1 MPPNLA
7 AALTGIFLV
16 ALFWWEWRR
25 DSSNSWALW
34 IPVAWLFIT
43 GSRFVSQWINLG
55 SPNLDNVADGST
67 IDAVFFLACNI
78 LSILVL
84 AQRRVKLGQ
93 VLRDNGW
100 IAAFLI
106 YGLISVAWSDFPFVA
121 FKRWVKVLGHPL
133 VVLVILTDPNP
144 KKALVVVMKRCAYF
158 IVPLSVLFIKYF
170 PEYGRGFDTWTGEG
184 FYSGVGL
191 NKNYL
196 GYLSMV
202 FTLFFLWYYMT
213 IRKEA
218 TLTPKDRRNEIL
230 LTLGFLSLSV
240 WLLQISS
247 SATSQATAIIGA
259 ATMIALGWSFVNKRR
274 IGTYVI
280 VIVLLCTFIEVVFDA
295 YATVLRLL
303 NRDPSLTDRTEVW
316 ADVIQLQPNML
327 VGAGFESFWLGS
339 RLDQMWEKWWWKP
352 NQAHN
357 GYIETYLN
365 GGLVGLFLLLGVLLS
380 TFRKICRQLET
391 DFTMARFRLALFF
404 VVLFYNYTEAAF
416 KGVHF
421 MWTIFFIIAM
431 TAAPALP
438 QRAPRRVN
446 MMMPQAPAKAPPLK
460 APVHA
465 QRVRL

>member
-202 FTLFFLWYYMT
+202 FTLFFLVLHDHPQGSHADA
-213 IRKEA
+213 E
-218 TLTPKDRRNEIL
+218 
-230 LTLGFLSLSV
+230 G
-240 WLLQISS
+240 SS
-247 SATSQATAIIGA
+247 
-259 ATMIALGWSFVNKRR
+259 K
-274 IGTYVI
+274 
-280 VIVLLCTFIEVVFDA
+280 
-295 YATVLRLL
+295 
-303 NRDPSLTDRTEVW
+303 
-316 ADVIQLQPNML
+316 
-327 VGAGFESFWLGS
+327 
-339 RLDQMWEKWWWKP
+339 
-352 NQAHN
+352 
-357 GYIETYLN
+357 
-365 GGLVGLFLLLGVLLS
+365 
-380 TFRKICRQLET
+380 
-391 DFTMARFRLALFF
+391 
-404 VVLFYNYTEAAF
+404 
-416 KGVHF
+416 
-421 MWTIFFIIAM
+421 
-431 TAAPALP
+431 
-438 QRAPRRVN
+438 
-446 MMMPQAPAKAPPLK
+446 
-460 APVHA
+460 
-465 QRVRL
+465 